1 MDLKANTNELTSH
14 YRDNNSTTCP
24 NTMAE
29 WYLSKHIAF
38 EKHLKTIMQLSTMK
52 KQIPE
57 GLSCQLKNGDNPYQ
71 VRILLRLVK
80 EVSIIN

>member
-1 MDLKANTNELTSH
+1 
-14 YRDNNSTTCP
+14 
-24 NTMAE
+24 
-29 WYLSKHIAF
+29 
-38 EKHLKTIMQLSTMK
+38 MK

-57 GLSCQLKNGDNPYQ
+57 GLSCQLKNGDNPYH